1 MDSRIGW
8 AVRWAAG
15 NGSRTSPWRV
25 SRYPLTMPYQ
35 HVLEGRSQAVSSK
48 SARPALRSAQAGPSQ
63 HPGQPPRARLS
74 TQDRGQADWAVLWR
88 PRCPRADRQPQ
99 GQRRSTPLTTC
110 AQYRH
115 PALSLFAQRRDR
127 RTHEARRTSR
137 PSRQGTAPPPKRR
150 ISSAWGSPGAVSQ
163 PCTVG
168 QPISRNSRACGSV
181 STPSATTRR
190 PNVVARS
197 RLPRQSRPSRWSGR
211 VSGIDPGSEA
221 EWPSKNSH
229 LITCPMFVVLFDRGH
244 RRRGLGRGGP

>member
-48 SARPALRSAQAGPSQ
+48 SVRPALRSAQAGPSQ

-88 PRCPRADRQPQ
+88 PRCPRADRQAQ

-190 PNVVARS
+190 PNVVARVKVAS
-197 RLPRQSRPSRWSGR
+197 TIAPQPLVW
-211 VSGIDPGSEA
+211 PG
-221 EWPSKNSH
+221 
-229 LITCPMFVVLFDRGH
+229 VGD
-244 RRRGLGRGGP
+244 

>member
-35 HVLEGRSQAVSSK
+35 HVLEGRSQAVPSRSV
-48 SARPALRSAQAGPSQ
+48 RPALRSAQAGPSQ

-74 TQDRGQADWAVLWR
+74 TQDRGQQDWAVLWR
-88 PRCPRADRQPQ
+88 PRCPRADRQAQ

-127 RTHEARRTSR
+127 QTHEARRTSR
-137 PSRQGTAPPPKRR
+137 PRARHGRGPPRPRSGGSARPGAARARSASPAPWDSPSPATAGPAARSPRPRPPP
-150 ISSAWGSPGAVSQ
+150 AGQMWWPGQ
-163 PCTVG
+163 GCLD
-168 QPISRNSRACGSV
+168 NRAPAAGLAGCRGL
-181 STPSATTRR
+181 T
-190 PNVVARS
+190 
-197 RLPRQSRPSRWSGR
+197 LDPRQS
-211 VSGIDPGSEA
+211 
-221 EWPSKNSH
+221 
-229 LITCPMFVVLFDRGH
+229 
-244 RRRGLGRGGP
+244 GLPKTAI